1 MADGGRSELR
11 RLRVLVANERQDRLS
26 VVAAVVAGLGHE
38 VLAPQIEVSEIG
50 AVAAR
55 ERPDVAIVGLGESS
69 QHALEMIE
77 QVVHEAVCPVVAL
90 LHQPDPTFVVEAAK
104 RGVFAYLTNGD
115 PADWQNAIEI
125 VLRRFAQIQ
134 ELELAFTRRLTSE
147 RAKGILIEREGVD
160 ELEAVRL
167 LRERA
172 RVANSTL
179 SEAAQSLIDET
190 AAAPRRH
197 RLASDG

>member
-1 MADGGRSELR
+1 MADGGRRELR